1 MTTATLLALVLTA
14 APEPG
19 RWFPVS
25 ARGGFTAFVST
36 ASGSPT
42 IGAELEV
49 LANVGTPGTGPLPWT
64 HQGFVFGAGVR
75 GFFGGSPW
83 TACDWCLS
91 RLTVGPVAR
100 LSYVVSDR
108 LEGATVPD
116 AALWL
121 QVSPQLV
128 RENLPDAPLMPGG
141 SRLAFAVRLDLGVTL
156 VTWTLS
162 LFKLVGL
169 IHDEGS
175 VEVGAATLPL
185 FALAFINHLA
195 LSWEWSGAAV
205 SMSSHRFGAT
215 IGSSF

>member
-1 MTTATLLALVLTA
+1 MTTATLLSLVLTA

-25 ARGGFTAFVST
+25 ARGGFTAFIST
-36 ASGSPT
+36 TGSPT
-42 IGAELEV
+42 LGADLEV
-49 LANVGTPGTGPLPWT
+49 LANFGAPSTGPLPWT

-83 TACDWCLS
+83 TSCNWCLS
-91 RLTVGPVAR
+91 RQTVGPVAR
-100 LSYVVSDR
+100 VSSVVSDR

-121 QVSPQLV
+121 QISPQLV

-141 SRLAFAVRLDLGVTL
+141 TRLAFAVRVDLGVTL

-169 IHDEGS
+169 IHGEGS

-195 LSWEWSGAAV
+195 LSWEWTGAAV

>member
-1 MTTATLLALVLTA
+1 VTTATLLALVLTA
-14 APEPG
+14 VPEPG

-25 ARGGFTAFVST
+25 ARGGFTTFIST
-36 ASGSPT
+36 AGSPT
-42 IGAELEV
+42 VGADLEV
-49 LANVGTPGTGPLPWT
+49 LANFGVPSTGPLPWT

-91 RLTVGPVAR
+91 RQTVGPLAR

-116 AALWL
+116 DALWV

-141 SRLAFAVRLDLGVTL
+141 SRLAFSVRVDLGVTL
-156 VTWTLS
+156 ISWTLS
-162 LFKLVGL
+162 LFKLAGL